1 MELCSITIHCNLD
14 IKTRVLVA
22 NLIEK
27 KNNKEN
33 KNAKSIVFKLEWNAV
48 SVLMTGDFEGSN
60 ALKEVKRNLMDDN
73 SDN

>member
-1 MELCSITIHCNLD
+1 MELCSITIRCNLG

-27 KNNKEN
+27 NNNKEN
-33 KNAKSIVFKLEWNAV
+33 KNAKSIVFKLEWNTV

-60 ALKEVKRNLMDDN
+60 ALKEVKRNLTNNN